1 MQYVT
6 ISKKDADMIIGIL
19 QSGAVH
25 GPPSVA
31 VKPVAPPPVTTDS
44 GFVFGTA
51 SLNEL
56 KGVDKRLVDCCHLA
70 LKYSTQDFCVYD
82 GIRTYKEQEQ
92 HVKNGTSQTMESKHL
107 EGRAVDL
114 VPWVESG
121 PVWDWEKIYPIAAAM
136 DKAATELGIANL
148 ITWGGVWDRK
158 LSDLNGNYKAAVED
172 YVARRKAAG
181 KSAFIDGPHF
191 EILK

>member
-1 MQYVT
+1 MAAIYYLPEEQRQQMLT
-6 ISKKDADMIIGIL
+6 ILGNLKQVPQI
-19 QSGAVH
+19 
-25 GPPSVA
+25 P
-31 VKPVAPPPVTTDS
+31 KPVAPPPKES

-92 HVKNGTSQTMESKHL
+92 HVKNGTSKTMASKHL
-107 EGRAVDL
+107 EGLAVDL
-114 VPWVESG
+114 VPWTDDG
-121 PVWDWEKIYPIAAAM
+121 PKWDWELIYPIVVAM
-136 DKAATELGIANL
+136 DRAASELGIAGK
-148 ITWGGVWDRK
+148 ITWGGVWDKK
-158 LSDLNGNYKAAVED
+158 LSDYSSESSADYKKAVEE
-172 YVARRKAAG
+172 YCQRHAG
-181 KSAFIDGPHF
+181 SDFIDGPHF

>member
-1 MQYVT
+1 
-6 ISKKDADMIIGIL
+6 
-19 QSGAVH
+19 
-25 GPPSVA
+25 
-31 VKPVAPPPVTTDS
+31 
-44 GFVFGTA
+44 
-51 SLNEL
+51 
-56 KGVDKRLVDCCHLA
+56 
-70 LKYSTQDFCVYD
+70 VYD